1 MYVEKQIIYIKVK
14 KMALDCSLNVILL
27 FVLIK
32 YAKTSYFVPVDY
44 IGVVGIQAEKPRS
57 NPHEKYR
64 GVPNGV
70 VIKGCDK
77 EM

>member
-1 MYVEKQIIYIKVK
+1 MTSF
-14 KMALDCSLNVILL
+14 DCSSDVILL

-32 YAKTSYFVPVDY
+32 YAKMFYFVPLGY
-44 IGVVGIQAEKPRS
+44 IAVVGIQVEKPRG

-64 GVPNGV
+64 GVPKGG

-77 EM
+77 GVVIKGV